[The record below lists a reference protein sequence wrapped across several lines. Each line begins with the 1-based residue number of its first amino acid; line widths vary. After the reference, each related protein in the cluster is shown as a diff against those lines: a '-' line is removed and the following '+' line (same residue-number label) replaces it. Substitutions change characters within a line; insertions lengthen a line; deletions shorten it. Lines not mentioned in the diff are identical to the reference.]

1 MRGLLLTLLLL
12 LAGPAHGLPAQ
23 TWVVAIGHNRG
34 DAGEVTLRFAE
45 RDAAELADA
54 LRQLGGVQA
63 ERTLILLGED
73 AEGVR
78 RALRAVHGR
87 MAGESDAALI
97 VFYSGHA
104 DAHAL
109 HLGGTQLPI
118 EEITALV
125 SAAPAP
131 LRVLVLDACRSG
143 SASRVKGMRPSRS
156 FEITAR
162 DRVQAEGLAII
173 TSSTAAEDSQESDE
187 LRGSFFSHHLVGG
200 LRGAADRDG
209 DERVTLAE
217 AYAYAYAQTIRS
229 SGRTMTLQHPTYRF
243 DLKGQG
249 EVVLTRRDIAGH
261 RAGLL
266 QLGPPALYLIIEERE
281 GGAVAAEVA
290 PARADVT
297 LALAP
302 RRYFVQQRDPRE
314 YRHYQI
320 EVQRGQT
327 TRLTDLEY
335 RTVRYDRL
343 VRSRGAPIRSVH
355 GLLAMAGARGGLLD
369 GEGVAPQ
376 AVLGYQADLPWLS
389 VGARL
394 RFSTVDSPGG
404 DAASGRRHE
413 EYAAAVL
420 LERFVD
426 LPWLSASFGV
436 LVEGTAHRQVFTG
449 QRAIADRGTFGV
461 DFGAFL
467 ALERHLPK
475 GLALRVEGGPLSA
488 LLQTT
493 TVDGGVASG
502 TALATPVTWW
512 AAGGLKWRL

>member
-1 MRGLLLTLLLL
+1 MRYLPLLILLLGG
-12 LAGPAHGLPAQ
+12 AARAMPAQ

-34 DAGEVTLRFAE
+34 DAEEVTLRFAE

-54 LRQLGGVQA
+54 MRQLGGVQP
-63 ERTLILLGED
+63 ERIVTLLGED
-73 AEGVR
+73 AGGVR
-78 RALRAVHGR
+78 RALRAVQGR
-87 MAGESDAALI
+87 LGGASDAALV

-125 SAAPAP
+125 GAAPAP
-131 LRVLVLDACRSG
+131 LRVLILDACRSG
-143 SASRVKGMRPSRS
+143 SASRVKGMKPGRS
-156 FEITAR
+156 FEIRAS

-173 TSSTAAEDSQESDE
+173 TSSTAGEDSQESDA

-209 DERVTLAE
+209 DDKVTLAE
-217 AYAYAYAQTIRS
+217 AYAYAYAQTLRS

-249 EVVLTRRDIAGH
+249 EVVLTRRDVAGH

-266 QLGPPALYLIIEERE
+266 QLGPPALYLIFEERE

-290 PARADVT
+290 PPRADVT
-297 LALAP
+297 LALPP

-320 EVQRGQT
+320 EVRRGQT
-327 TRLTDLEY
+327 TRLQDHAY

-394 RFSTVDSPGG
+394 RFSSVDSAGG
-404 DAASGRRHE
+404 DAESGRRHE

-436 LVEGTAHRQVFTG
+436 LIEGTVHRQVFTG
-449 QRAIADRGTFGV
+449 GRAIDARGTIGV
-461 DFGAFL
+461 AFGAFL
-467 ALERHLPK
+467 ALERHLPA
-475 GLALRVEGGPLSA
+475 GLALRVEGGPCSA

-493 TVDGGVASG
+493 TVAEGVATG

-512 AAGGLKWRL
+512 TAAGLKWRL